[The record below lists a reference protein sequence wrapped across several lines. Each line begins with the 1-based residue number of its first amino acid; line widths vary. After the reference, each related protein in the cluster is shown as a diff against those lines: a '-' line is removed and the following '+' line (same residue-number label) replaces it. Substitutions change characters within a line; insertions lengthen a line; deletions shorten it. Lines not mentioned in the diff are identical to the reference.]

1 MSIQN
6 NSIIN
11 LDDQGDEEDEEV
23 NAEDY
28 SHESSLLPSNKKK
41 SFRTVNND
49 IRKAILGEFVKE
61 YGDVPSNESDDDTEI
76 ERTNIKRPRLDNT
89 LDSFFNNVEVAKI
102 NLRKSHIA
110 HNRLNNLIE
119 QKSIG
124 GGYLKSY
131 VTTRWITVHEAVA
144 SIVWLKSCLR
154 ELIEF
159 HSDEISSDVVKKILQ
174 RRGFFDDRISNVIE
188 KIGPRKFVAIVSD
201 SGSNVNLARSMKSH
215 IAHNRLNN
223 LIEQKSIG
231 GGYLKSY
238 VTTRWITVH
247 EAVASIVWLKSC
259 LRELIEFHSDEI
271 SSDVVKK
278 ILQRRGFFDD
288 MEALAQILK
297 PIRTAIQE
305 LETTSITLADC
316 YIHLIKIAAA
326 FKGLPLEDYRRIGV
340 NKKYFPKILTHAAN
354 IWRDLGHKQ
363 ESCKELLGFVA
374 KNKSEDDVQLEQLLS
389 ISQVVVV
396 INNENIDEHCQ
407 EEVTSDST
415 NNEEDYDPAELAS
428 GYLSDFE

>member
-41 SFRTVNND
+41 SFRTGRKFSNIWKYFKAGNQVGLNND

-102 NLRKSHIA
+102 NLRVEGELERSK
-110 HNRLNNLIE
+110 NLTLN
-119 QKSIG
+119 
-124 GGYLKSY
+124 
-131 VTTRWITVHEAVA
+131 
-144 SIVWLKSCLR
+144 
-154 ELIEF
+154 
-159 HSDEISSDVVKKILQ
+159 
-174 RRGFFDDRISNVIE
+174 
-188 KIGPRKFVAIVSD
+188 
-201 SGSNVNLARSMKSH
+201 
-215 IAHNRLNN
+215 
-223 LIEQKSIG
+223 
-231 GGYLKSY
+231 
-238 VTTRWITVH
+238 
-247 EAVASIVWLKSC
+247 
-259 LRELIEFHSDEI
+259 EI

-326 FKGLPLEDYRRIGV
+326 FKGLPLEDYRSFRNCCMFMDDTYLLSFYLHPQYKGIGV

-363 ESCKELLGFVA
+363 ESCKELLDVSIELSTE
-374 KNKSEDDVQLEQLLS
+374 NDDELQLTDDIQLELEQLLS

>member
-41 SFRTVNND
+41 SFRTGRKFSNIWKYFKAGNQVGRGHYQATCNFCNKFWSSGKPKRMTAHICNSCPKVNND

-102 NLRKSHIA
+102 NLRVEGELERSK
-110 HNRLNNLIE
+110 NLTLN
-119 QKSIG
+119 
-124 GGYLKSY
+124 
-131 VTTRWITVHEAVA
+131 
-144 SIVWLKSCLR
+144 
-154 ELIEF
+154 
-159 HSDEISSDVVKKILQ
+159 
-174 RRGFFDDRISNVIE
+174 
-188 KIGPRKFVAIVSD
+188 
-201 SGSNVNLARSMKSH
+201 
-215 IAHNRLNN
+215 
-223 LIEQKSIG
+223 
-231 GGYLKSY
+231 
-238 VTTRWITVH
+238 
-247 EAVASIVWLKSC
+247 
-259 LRELIEFHSDEI
+259 EI

-363 ESCKELLGFVA
+363 ESCKELLGQLRKYHLQIEPYNTLYSTNIDTPYSWWITCNDTTNHLKSLALKLFSITPNSVGCERMFSALGWFYGKRHNCLSLEKVESMAKINRYYLTNAKKELGFVA

>member
-41 SFRTVNND
+41 SFRTGRKFSNIWKYFKAGNQVGLNND

-89 LDSFFNNVEVAKI
+89 LDSFFNN
-102 NLRKSHIA
+102 
-110 HNRLNNLIE
+110 
-119 QKSIG
+119 
-124 GGYLKSY
+124 
-131 VTTRWITVHEAVA
+131 
-144 SIVWLKSCLR
+144 
-154 ELIEF
+154 
-159 HSDEISSDVVKKILQ
+159 
-174 RRGFFDDRISNVIE
+174 
-188 KIGPRKFVAIVSD
+188 
-201 SGSNVNLARSMKSH
+201 
-215 IAHNRLNN
+215 
-223 LIEQKSIG
+223 
-231 GGYLKSY
+231 
-238 VTTRWITVH
+238 
-247 EAVASIVWLKSC
+247 
-259 LRELIEFHSDEI
+259 EI

-363 ESCKELLGFVA
+363 ESCKELLDVSIELSTE
-374 KNKSEDDVQLEQLLS
+374 NDDELQLTDDIQLELEQLLS